1 MLRMLWVATYD
12 ISDDRA
18 RRRLDRRL
26 QGAGVRT
33 QYSVFEAWLSQRERE
48 RLQQQVDGDAVLQ
61 DASDSVRWYG
71 VCGHCQR
78 QLQFLGQGHSA
89 KDPAYYLV

>member
-33 QYSVFEAWLSQRERE
+33 QYSVFETWLSQRERE
-48 RLQQQVDGDAVLQ
+48 RLLHQVDGDAVLQ
-61 DASDSVRWYG
+61 DAGDSVRWYG
-71 VCGHCQR
+71 LCGHCQR
-78 QLQFLGQGHSA
+78 QLQFLGRGLSA
-89 KDPAYYLV
+89 QDPAYFIV